1 MSLSGCWARELG
13 LTRSQQASAGP
24 LITSCAT
31 AGRVPGS
38 QAPGRGEGPALPG
51 CISLRIAASL
61 VTVSEQRAILT
72 RAGSALLALEPRPTF
87 SLSGG
92 PLLPEQGGW
101 RALWGGSGSCS
112 CCRCLI
118 SHQIKTLWSRALCL
132 ARQLGPH
139 PRGAPSLPGSQP
151 LRPRGPSPSGP
162 GSQLLRSQGLHPSG
176 PASAKP
182 GSRA

>member
-1 MSLSGCWARELG
+1 MWAPPPPPQPRAEPSAVTKQPPTPGGLNINEPVGCWAREPG

-31 AGRVPGS
+31 AGRVPRS

-87 SLSGG
+87 SLSGV
-92 PLLPEQGGW
+92 PCF
-101 RALWGGSGSCS
+101 RS
-112 CCRCLI
+112 
-118 SHQIKTLWSRALCL
+118 
-132 ARQLGPH
+132 
-139 PRGAPSLPGSQP
+139 RGAG
-151 LRPRGPSPSGP
+151 
-162 GSQLLRSQGLHPSG
+162 GLCG
-176 PASAKP
+176 EGLVLAAV
-182 GSRA
+182 AAV

>member
-1 MSLSGCWARELG
+1 MSLSGCWAREPG

-31 AGRVPGS
+31 VGRVPGS

-51 CISLRIAASL
+51 CISLRIAALL

-72 RAGSALLALEPRPTF
+72 RPGSALLALEPRPTF

-92 PLLPEQGGW
+92 PLLPEQEGW

-118 SHQIKTLWSRALCL
+118 SHQIKRLWSRALRL
-132 ARQLGPH
+132 ALQLGPH
-139 PRGAPSLPGSQP
+139 PQGGSEPPRVPAPPGQHQAV
-151 LRPRGPSPSGP
+151 LRP
-162 GSQLLRSQGLHPSG
+162 QGLHPSG
-176 PASAKP
+176 PASAKQ
-182 GSRA
+182 GSRV